1 MVLTPFEATKVFYT
15 LLYEGA
21 NNML

>member
-1 MVLTPFEATKVFYT
+1 MVLTPFEAAKVFYI